1 MEEEKKKNDFG
12 KGLLVGGL
20 VGLGV
25 GVAGTCIAAALMTD
39 DDEPDEIENQVE
51 AQTKESESN
60 TPGFISSVVKAAEK
74 AGEAFSDNAEL
85 TLEKATNDSET
96 ESIVQS

>member
-1 MEEEKKKNDFG
+1 MAEEKKKNDFG

-25 GVAGTCIAAALMTD
+25 GVAGTCVAAALMTD

-51 AQTKESESN
+51 EKTEESEAESDDL
-60 TPGFISSVVKAAEK
+60 GFISSVVKAAEK
-74 AGEAFSDNAEL
+74 TGEAFSENESEI
-85 TLEKATNDSET
+85 EKVSDTD
-96 ESIVQS
+96 

>member
-1 MEEEKKKNDFG
+1 MGEENKKNDFG

-25 GVAGTCIAAALMTD
+25 GVTGTCIAAALMTD

-74 AGEAFSDNAEL
+74 AGEAFSENESEI
-85 TLEKATNDSET
+85 EKVSDTD
-96 ESIVQS
+96 

>member
-1 MEEEKKKNDFG
+1 MGEENKKNDFR

-74 AGEAFSDNAEL
+74 AGEAFSENESEI
-85 TLEKATNDSET
+85 EKVSDTD
-96 ESIVQS
+96 

>member
-1 MEEEKKKNDFG
+1 MAEEKKKNDFG

-25 GVAGTCIAAALMTD
+25 GVAGTCVAAALMSD

-51 AQTKESESN
+51 EQTEESESN

-74 AGEAFSDNAEL
+74 ADEAFSENEESVAE
-85 TLEKATNDSET
+85 TDE
-96 ESIVQS
+96 

>member
-60 TPGFISSVVKAAEK
+60 TPGFISSVVKAVEK
-74 AGEAFSDNAEL
+74 AGEAV
-85 TLEKATNDSET
+85 SENT
-96 ESIVQS
+96 ESVLETDDGDLNNPNN

>member
-1 MEEEKKKNDFG
+1 MAEEKKKNDFG

-25 GVAGTCIAAALMTD
+25 GVAGTCVAAALMSD

-51 AQTKESESN
+51 EQTEESKTESDV
-60 TPGFISSVVKAAEK
+60 PGFISSVVKAAEK
-74 AGEAFSDNAEL
+74 ADEAFSENEESVAE
-85 TLEKATNDSET
+85 TDE
-96 ESIVQS
+96 